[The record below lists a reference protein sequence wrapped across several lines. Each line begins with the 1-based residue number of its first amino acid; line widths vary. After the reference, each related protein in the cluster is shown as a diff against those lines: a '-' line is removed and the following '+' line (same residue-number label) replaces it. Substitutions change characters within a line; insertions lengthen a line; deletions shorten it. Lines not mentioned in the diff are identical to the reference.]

1 MQIFVDADA
10 CPVISIVAKVAKE
23 HNVPVKVFDSAQET
37 SHCFQKIPVLQSSI
51 IWQLPSK
58 SKGMGVERPKRTIQT
73 KRRF

>member
-37 SHCFQKIPVLQSSI
+37 SHCFKKII